1 MARERPGNGSDT
13 PDGTQGAG
21 LLAEGVT
28 VERGGRRLLDDVH
41 LRADPGQV
49 LAVTGPS
56 GAGKSTLLAVLGSL
70 VRPQAGS
77 VSWRGEPVR
86 VADTRPGRTVGVV
99 LQGYGLL
106 PVLTARENAQLPL
119 QIAGRPRA
127 EVVSRAAEAL
137 ELAGLGEDQLP
148 HDRLAEELSGGQLQ
162 RVAVARAL
170 VVEPDLL
177 LADEPTS
184 ELDAAT
190 RDVVLKALRAVADR
204 GGVVVLATHDPEVA
218 ATCDVEVALADG
230 RVTAVRATSA
240 GGGVPEGAV
249 SDGSGGGVED
259 DPAGDDGAQ
268 APGGRHPG

>member
-1 MARERPGNGSDT
+1 MASDRPGNGND
-13 PDGTQGAG
+13 PLHGTQGAA
-21 LLAEGVT
+21 LLAEGIT
-28 VERGGRRLLDDVH
+28 VERGGRRLLDGVG

-49 LAVTGPS
+49 VAVTGPS

-77 VSWRGEPVR
+77 VSWYGEPVR
-86 VADTRPGRTVGVV
+86 MADTRTGRTLGVV

-106 PVLTARENAQLPL
+106 PVLSAHENVQLPL
-119 QIAGRPRA
+119 QIAGRPRP
-127 EVVSRAAEAL
+127 EVLERAAAAL

-218 ATCDVEVALADG
+218 ATCDAEIALADG
-230 RVTAVRATSA
+230 RVAARLAS
-240 GGGVPEGAV
+240 P
-249 SDGSGGGVED
+249 GGVED
-259 DPAGDDGAQ
+259 DAAGDDGAQ
-268 APGGRHPG
+268 AAGGRHPG